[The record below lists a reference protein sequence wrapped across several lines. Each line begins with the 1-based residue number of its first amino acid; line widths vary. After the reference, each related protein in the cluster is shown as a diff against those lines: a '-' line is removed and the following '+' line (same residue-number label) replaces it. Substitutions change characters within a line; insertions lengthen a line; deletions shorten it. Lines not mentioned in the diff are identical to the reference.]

1 MGLHKEACAVAVA
14 LLECNAPRPVRCATN
29 AVPLSPHAFLL
40 MEDQYHAGGISV
52 TVTRHF
58 SLGSASAA
66 IVVLVA
72 AFVMTLATDSARS
85 ETTIGR
91 WCDRMIPNLPEY
103 NRTIAIDIADD
114 GKVLLTS
121 NFRDG
126 SSSVNEL
133 RETSGGIYEV
143 IESSSGDKYRLVPS
157 SGDLQL
163 LDNDGLI
170 RIASRLENTPQDNE
184 CST

>member
-1 MGLHKEACAVAVA
+1 MVAHILLQSKRACS
-14 LLECNAPRPVRCATN
+14 VRHEYNTTETTRS
-29 AVPLSPHAFLL
+29 LIEDYWHA
-40 MEDQYHAGGISV
+40 EGTSV

-66 IVVLVA
+66 IVLMVA
-72 AFVMTLATDSARS
+72 AFVLTLSTESARS

-103 NRTIAIDIADD
+103 NRTIAIVVADD

-126 SSSVNEL
+126 SSSVDEL

-143 IESSSGDKYRLVPS
+143 IGSSSGDKYRLVPS
-157 SGDLQL
+157 TGDLQL

-170 RIASRLENTPQDNE
+170 RVASRLENSSQRNE